1 MAYRS
6 LDTELKYINFPI
18 LIFLM
23 WLLESLELHT
33 PCNCIHIFLLNYND
47 VDPFFLQ
54 ASKSGQFYTL
64 QQTIQK
70 GISAISL
77 SINYSYQFSFHEIQ
91 LEPSFNQN
99 SSPAFFDAFVTLSH
113 VLPLITTSSAF
124 ILLKTSNIIVYQ
136 DFKCNSLVPKLII
149 HIIPFNQNRSYIK

>member
-1 MAYRS
+1 MKYWVKNTLIS
-6 LDTELKYINFPI
+6 LVSHFLNVAIRKLKITFTLQLHPHYI
-18 LIFLM
+18 
-23 WLLESLELHT
+23 ST
-33 PCNCIHIFLLNYND
+33 KCND
-47 VDPFFLQ
+47 VDPFPLQ
-54 ASKSGQFYTL
+54 ASKSGQFHIL
-64 QQTIQK
+64 QQTTQK
-70 GISAISL
+70 GIPAISL